1 MSIIINFKKVCY
13 QDCPYRKTYLKES
26 IMYADSTEY
35 MVETII
41 GCEHEKVCKA
51 YLESK

>member
-1 MSIIINFKKVCY
+1 MSITINFKKVCY
-13 QDCPYRKTYLKES
+13 QDCPYRKTYLNENT
-26 IMYADSTEY
+26 MYTGNIAY
-35 MVETII
+35 MVETLI